1 MSPYLVPSTAGA
13 RFLGDSWARHGS
25 AALTCI
31 PLGFGW
37 ENRRTATNWKLHTQS
52 KALKSLFHFL
62 HSNSKGCHGA
72 YFWRAGPSVRTW
84 AIPNTLFFQIPLWPL
99 KMTLSSLLKLQITEK
114 FNCFLVPLSLRDML
128 MILKHL
134 HISRAIRNEIHKE
147 KYFPDSLP
155 PLKEEF

>member
-1 MSPYLVPSTAGA
+1 MSLYLVPSTTGA
-13 RFLGDSWARHGS
+13 RFLGDGWARHGS

-37 ENRRTATNWKLHTQS
+37 ENRRTATNWKLHTHS

-62 HSNSKGCHGA
+62 HSNSKGCHDA

-99 KMTLSSLLKLQITEK
+99 KMTLSSPLELQITEK
-114 FNCFLVPLSLRDML
+114 FICFLVPLSLRDML
-128 MILKHL
+128 IILKHL

-155 PLKEEF
+155 RKEEF